1 MQTKNKK
8 ILSAQAGNTEYL
20 DGSKLKVAIVLT
32 RWNSEI
38 TEALL
43 ASALENLKKC
53 KVKDKNIR
61 IVRVT
66 GAVEIPFALH
76 KLAKLNKTKKL
87 ARRGGYDFMVALG
100 CIIKGE
106 TPHFDYV
113 CKMAQEGI
121 LEVMLE
127 DDMPIG
133 FGVLTVNNLKQAK
146 ERIHVGGEAALAA
159 LELSLLK

>member
-1 MQTKNKK
+1 MQIKGKGNKKNKQK
-8 ILSAQAGNTEYL
+8 YL
-20 DGSKLKVAIVLT
+20 DGSKLRVAIVVA

-43 ASALENLKKC
+43 KNSLLALKNSNLNP
-53 KVKDKNIR
+53 KNIK
-61 IVRVT
+61 IVSVA

-76 KLAKLNKTKKL
+76 KLAQSKK
-87 ARRGGYDFMVALG
+87 YDFLVALG

-113 CKMAQEGI
+113 CKMVQEGV

-127 DDMPIG
+127 DNVPVG
-133 FGVLTVNNLKQAK
+133 FGVLTVKNIKQAK
-146 ERIHVGGEAALAA
+146 ARTHVGGEAALAA
-159 LELSLLK
+159 LELALIKP

>member
-1 MQTKNKK
+1 MQTKDKEKNK
-8 ILSAQAGNTEYL
+8 IYL

-38 TEALL
+38 TEDLL
-43 ASALENLKKC
+43 ANALENLKKC

-61 IVRVT
+61 IVRVA

-76 KLAKLNKTKKL
+76 KLDKSKK
-87 ARRGGYDFMVALG
+87 YNFMVALG
-100 CIIKGE
+100 CVMKGE

-121 LEVMLE
+121 LKVMLE
-127 DDMPIG
+127 DNIPVG
-133 FGVLTVNNLKQAK
+133 FGVLTVNNPEQAK
-146 ERIHVGGEAALAA
+146 KRIHVGGEAVMAA
-159 LELSLLK
+159 L

>member
-8 ILSAQAGNTEYL
+8 INAEYL

-53 KVKDKNIR
+53 KVKDENIR
-61 IVRVT
+61 IVRVA

-76 KLAKLNKTKKL
+76 KLAKLNKTPK
-87 ARRGGYDFMVALG
+87 YDFMVALG

-146 ERIHVGGEAALAA
+146 KRIHVGGEASLAA